1 MAQHPGFTIWFT
13 GLSGAGKTTLG
24 KKIQKTLLK
33 RGMNIE
39 LLDGDVVRT
48 NLSKGLGF
56 SKEDRDT
63 NIRRIG
69 FVASLLARNNT
80 VCIAA
85 AISPYQAIRDEV
97 RGMHENFVEVYTECS
112 LEKLEERDT
121 KGLYKK
127 ARAGEIKGFTGID
140 DPYEEPTS
148 AEVTVHTENEGIDDS
163 ADRIVRYLELQG
175 LVPAADDGGISS
187 DEEEQIKG
195 RLKSLNFID

>member
-1 MAQHPGFTIWFT
+1 MANPGFTIWFT

-33 RGMNIE
+33 RGLNVE

-80 VCIAA
+80 CCIAA

-97 RGMHENFVEVYTECS
+97 RAMHENFVEVYTECS
-112 LEKLEERDT
+112 IEKLEERDT
-121 KGLYKK
+121 KGLYAK

-140 DPYEEPTS
+140 DPYEAP
-148 AEVTVHTENEGIDDS
+148 AAPEVVVHTENEGIDES
-163 ADRIVRYLELQG
+163 ADQIVRYLELKG
-175 LVPAADDGGISS
+175 LVPPADDGGVSP
-187 DEEEQIKG
+187 EEEEEILGK
-195 RLKSLNFID
+195 LKSLDFVD

>member
-1 MAQHPGFTIWFT
+1 MTTTGFTIWFT
-13 GLSGAGKTTLG
+13 GLSGAGKTTLA
-24 KKIQKTLLK
+24 KRVQKIIIK
-33 RGMNIE
+33 RGMNVE

-69 FVASLLARNNT
+69 FVAGMLARNNA

-85 AISPYQAIRDEV
+85 AISPYQSIRDEI
-97 RGMHENFVEVYTECS
+97 RAMHTNFVEVYTACS
-112 LEKLEERDT
+112 IDKLEERDT

-140 DPYEEPTS
+140 DPYEAP
-148 AEVTVHTENEGIDDS
+148 ANPEVFIDTETETIDDS
-163 ADRIVRYLELQG
+163 TMKIIRHLEQRGLIPADTTDDVSPEDEARIIE
-175 LVPAADDGGISS
+175 
-187 DEEEQIKG
+187 K
-195 RLKSLNFID
+195 LKAHNFIS